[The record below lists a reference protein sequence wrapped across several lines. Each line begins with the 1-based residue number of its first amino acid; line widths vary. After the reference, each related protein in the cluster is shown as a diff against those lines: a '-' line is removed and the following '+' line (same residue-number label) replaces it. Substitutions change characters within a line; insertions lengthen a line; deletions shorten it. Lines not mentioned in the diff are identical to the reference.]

1 MDTFWQELRQRADL
15 YAGHILG
22 ALVILGVGYLGL
34 RYLVNPLRR
43 LLDRSR
49 IEPSTASFFANSART
64 LLIIVVVIGALQQL
78 GVETASLLTV
88 LAAGGLAV
96 ALSLQNMLANFTAG
110 MLLLSFRML
119 RVGDLIEAGSM
130 RGRVTEIFPFHVV
143 LLAEDNQVLTVPNS
157 VLTGNG
163 FRNHSAQPKRQVRWS
178 LTLRAED
185 DLAAA
190 KK

>member
-1 MDTFWQELRQRADL
+1 MDELWQELRTRADL

-22 ALVILGVGYLGL
+22 VVVILAIGFVGL
-34 RYLVNPLRR
+34 RYLVGPFRR

-49 IEPSTASFFANSART
+49 VEPSTASFFANSAKS
-64 LLIIVVVIGALQQL
+64 LIIIVVVIGALQQL

-119 RVGDLIEAGSM
+119 RVGDVIEAGSM
-130 RGRVTEIFPFHVV
+130 RG
-143 LLAEDNQVLTVPNS
+143 
-157 VLTGNG
+157 
-163 FRNHSAQPKRQVRWS
+163 
-178 LTLRAED
+178 
-185 DLAAA
+185 
-190 KK
+190 